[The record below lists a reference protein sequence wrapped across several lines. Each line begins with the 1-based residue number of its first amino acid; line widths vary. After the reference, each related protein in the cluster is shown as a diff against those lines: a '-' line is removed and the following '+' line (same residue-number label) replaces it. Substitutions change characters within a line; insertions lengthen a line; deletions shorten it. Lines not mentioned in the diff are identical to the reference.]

1 MQTPTDRQK
10 RLNLW
15 TAVLVDGVM
24 FNLAFLLYVKFREL
38 MPQIRFADQVPML
51 ILPMLV
57 MMGFWYGLFWL
68 FGLYEVEQLVSRY
81 KQVSLVFQAVTTGA
95 VTLGMFI
102 YLDDYLYEQSSGVE
116 VTARARFGILFYWAI
131 LILCTSC
138 ARVLQATVIRRRLMR
153 GIGRSNALIIGT
165 GKRAQELAT
174 DIEKHPALGL
184 NVVGFVK
191 EHSHGQ
197 EVPIRDIVGTI
208 DEIPKL
214 IREKQISTVVIAVEV
229 NRHDELLKIIGLCE
243 GKGVSVK
250 ILPDM
255 YEIVSGAAQT
265 TQIYGMPLVS
275 LDPKL
280 LSPIEAN
287 LKRMFDVVVS
297 LIVLVIGLPL
307 WMIIAVAVWL
317 DTKAFPIYTQ
327 TRVGLHGKYFTLYKF
342 RSMRADAEASGPRL
356 TQKDDDRVT
365 PLGKILRKY
374 RIDEFPQFFNVL
386 IGDMS
391 IVGPRPERPY
401 FIEKIIQQAPH
412 YTRLHRVRPGITS
425 WGQVKYGYA
434 ANVDEMVDR
443 LKYDLFYVENMSFGM
458 DIKIILATIYVV
470 ITGRGQ

>member
-1 MQTPTDRQK
+1 M
-10 RLNLW
+10 
-15 TAVLVDGVM
+15 LV
-24 FNLAFLLYVKFREL
+24 
-38 MPQIRFADQVPML
+38 
-51 ILPMLV
+51 LPMLV
-57 MMGFWYGLFWL
+57 LMFFWYGLFWL
-68 FGLYEVEQLVSRY
+68 FGLYDVEQFVSRY

-95 VTLGMFI
+95 ITLAVFI
-102 YLDDYLYEQSSGVE
+102 YVDDYLYEQASGVE
-116 VTARARFGILFYWAI
+116 VTSRARFGIVFYWAI
-131 LILCTSC
+131 LIFSVSFT
-138 ARVLQATVIRRRLMR
+138 RVLHATVIRKRIMR
-153 GIGRSNALIIGT
+153 GIGRKNALIVGT
-165 GKRAQELAT
+165 GTRAQELAT
-174 DIEKHPALGL
+174 DIETHPALGL
-184 NVVGFVK
+184 NVVGFIKEHENGQDTTVK
-191 EHSHGQ
+191 E
-197 EVPIRDIVGTI
+197 IVGTI
-208 DEIPKL
+208 DEIPSL
-214 IREKQISTVVIAVEV
+214 IRAKQVSTVVIAAEV

-243 GKGVSVK
+243 GKGVSLK
-250 ILPDM
+250 MLPDM

-287 LKRMFDVVVS
+287 LKRMFDIVVS
-297 LIVLVIGLPL
+297 LIVLIAGLPL
-307 WMIIAVAVWL
+307 WLMIAVAVWL
-317 DTKAFPIYTQ
+317 DTKAFPIYSQ
-327 TRVGLHGKYFTLYKF
+327 TRVGLHGKHFTLYKF
-342 RSMRADAEASGPRL
+342 RSMRADAESSGPKL
-356 TQKDDDRVT
+356 TQKEDDRIT

-412 YTRLHRVRPGITS
+412 YTRLHRVKPGITS

>member
-1 MQTPTDRQK
+1 MNQQK
-10 RLNLW
+10 HLTLW
-15 TAVLVDGVM
+15 TALLADGIM
-24 FNLAFLLYVKFREL
+24 LNCAFLLYIKFREAIPL
-38 MPQIRFADQVPML
+38 VRFTDQVPML
-51 ILPMLV
+51 VLPMLV
-57 MMGFWYGLFWL
+57 LMFFWYGLFWL
-68 FGLYEVEQLVSRY
+68 FGLYDVEQFVSRY

-95 VTLGMFI
+95 ITLAVFI
-102 YLDDYLYEQSSGVE
+102 YVDDYLYEQASGVE
-116 VTARARFGILFYWAI
+116 VTSRARFGIVFYWAI
-131 LILCTSC
+131 LIFSVSFT
-138 ARVLQATVIRRRLMR
+138 RVLHATVIRKRIMR
-153 GIGRSNALIIGT
+153 GIGRKNALIVGT
-165 GKRAQELAT
+165 GTRAQELAT
-174 DIEKHPALGL
+174 DIETHPALGL
-184 NVVGFVK
+184 NVVGFIKEHENGQDTTVK
-191 EHSHGQ
+191 E
-197 EVPIRDIVGTI
+197 IVGTI
-208 DEIPKL
+208 DEIPSL
-214 IREKQISTVVIAVEV
+214 IRAKQVSTVVIAAEV

-243 GKGVSVK
+243 GKGVSLK
-250 ILPDM
+250 MLPDM

-287 LKRMFDVVVS
+287 LKRMFDIVVS
-297 LIVLVIGLPL
+297 LIVLIAGLPL
-307 WMIIAVAVWL
+307 WLMIAVAVWL
-317 DTKAFPIYTQ
+317 DTKAFPIYSQ
-327 TRVGLHGKYFTLYKF
+327 TRVGLHGKHFTLYKF
-342 RSMRADAEASGPRL
+342 RSMRADAESSGPKL
-356 TQKDDDRVT
+356 TQKEDDRIT

-412 YTRLHRVRPGITS
+412 YTRLHRVKPGITS